1 MAHGTKAFRK
11 DKEIHTT
18 GLPLVLEKVMP
29 SAYDRSQC
37 SRHTT
42 VSISGLLEITLR
54 DAQARPVPLS
64 PSRWQQLAS
73 TYEDGEE
80 EDAYRQLAGE
90 QPYQPHRSGDT
101 AVQQTPRA
109 GSKEGGFPLSM
120 DTWFFF

>member
-11 DKEIHTT
+11 DKEIHTM

-29 SAYDRSQC
+29 SAYHRFQC

-42 VSISGLLEITLR
+42 VSLSGLLEITLR

-90 QPYQPHRSGDT
+90 QP
-101 AVQQTPRA
+101 
-109 GSKEGGFPLSM
+109 
-120 DTWFFF
+120 